1 MKASQIVVLD
11 APSNLGL
18 RPPRPGAEPGVRGLA
33 AALRQHDIVARLG
46 ATDAGA
52 LVAPAYRAEREPQT
66 GFRNGPAIAEFTIA
80 LAGRVGEL
88 LDGSAFPLVLGG
100 DCSILLGAV
109 LALRRRGRYG
119 LAFLDGHDDYSY
131 ARDAARYHGLLAAAG
146 LDLALATGHGPDALC
161 DIDELRPYIA
171 EPDVIQLGLQR
182 EPEDLEYF
190 RTEMFDESTIA
201 RIPSAEIRSGGAGK
215 AAAEARGY
223 LESRG
228 LDGFW
233 IHLDVDILHRDV
245 MPAVDSPNPN
255 GISLTDLEAILTGL
269 LASPAAVGAHVGIYD
284 PELDPTGV
292 HGTAL
297 VHVLIGAFSSA
308 R

>member
-161 DIDELRPYIA
+161 DIDELMPYIA

-182 EPEDLEYF
+182 EPEDLKYF

-233 IHLDVDILHRDV
+233 IHLDVDILHRTSCR
-245 MPAVDSPNPN
+245 PSTRP
-255 GISLTDLEAILTGL
+255 T
-269 LASPAAVGAHVGIYD
+269 
-284 PELDPTGV
+284 PTG
-292 HGTAL
+292 
-297 VHVLIGAFSSA
+297 SP
-308 R
+308 